1 MKIKVFDSKTLK
13 NIIEINLDLVT
24 KIKNECIIG
33 RSPESGIVLDS
44 SDVSRMHAK
53 LILENG
59 DYYFCDLGSRNGS
72 LINGKVAET
81 SHKYLLNAGDTIR
94 LGEFVLILE
103 DVNIQT
109 ENIAET
115 VYRNF
120 DATVVANLRDS
131 TNLNQ
136 RNQPQVAEQVPEVVN
151 SIPEE
156 VISIPEEVTNHQD
169 FTKVQTEKI
178 SVSEDVIE
186 TTAET
191 PQVVEAVNQ
200 STEIIEVTDNSDD
213 ISSINELE
221 EITSK
226 TEPYLEPDVSEEIN
240 EVSNHIEITDST
252 LQAPEVLFSTSEN
265 IVAIEETLESNIEPS
280 ITSITSIEEA
290 YIFEEEIIDTTTPI
304 VLEVDQTLEET
315 IIQTR
320 EEIPI
325 TETTNVLSSEE
336 VKEIYEPE
344 IAQLEEVSKTSVSS
358 IQPLETTNE
367 TSRLEEAQ
375 PEISITREISEAE
388 KNSSSAA
395 DIIDNSETTSTFV
408 STVSDQISE
417 EVEIE
422 STDATDIEPSELK
435 EENEIIDSEKPE
447 LISTKYIALLA
458 HDSKRFEIAQFVTKH
473 QDFFSKCL
481 TVAPPSI
488 SEILSSQASINITEQ
503 TSAATSGGYQAI
515 AAKAASGDILTVIFL
530 RDFLQAQSNTANEEA
545 MLRVCNI
552 NQVMVATN
560 LPTAEAIVSYIQTIS
575 KSNPRNK

>member
-103 DVNIQT
+103 DVNTQT
-109 ENIAET
+109 ENITET

-120 DATVVANLRDS
+120 DATVVASLRDS
-131 TNLNQ
+131 ANFSELNQ
-136 RNQPQVAEQVPEVVN
+136 SQEAEQVPEVVN
-151 SIPEE
+151 STPEE
-156 VISIPEEVTNHQD
+156 VISILEEVTNYQD

-178 SVSEDVIE
+178 SVSEDAIE
-186 TTAET
+186 TTAEI

-226 TEPYLEPDVSEEIN
+226 TEPYLEPNVSEEIS

-280 ITSITSIEEA
+280 IPSIEEA
-290 YIFEEEIIDTTTPI
+290 YIFEEEIIATTTPI

-336 VKEIYEPE
+336 VNEIYEPE
-344 IAQLEEVSKTSVSS
+344 IAQLEKVNQTLVSS
-358 IQPLETTNE
+358 IQSLEITNE
-367 TSRLEEAQ
+367 TSSLEEAQ
-375 PEISITREISEAE
+375 PEISMASEISEAE
-388 KNSSSAA
+388 EDSSSAA
-395 DIIDNSETTSTFV
+395 DIIDNSEATSTFV
-408 STVSDQISE
+408 STVSAQNYE

-422 STDATDIEPSELK
+422 STDVTDIEPSEIK
-435 EENEIIDSEKPE
+435 EENEIINSEKPE

-481 TVAPPSI
+481 TIAPPSI

-575 KSNPRNK
+575 KT